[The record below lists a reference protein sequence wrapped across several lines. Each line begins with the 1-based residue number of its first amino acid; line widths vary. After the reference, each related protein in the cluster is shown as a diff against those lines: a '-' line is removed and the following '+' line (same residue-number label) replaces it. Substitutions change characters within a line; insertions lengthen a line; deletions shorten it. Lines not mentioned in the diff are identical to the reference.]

1 MNFYSPPTIL
11 KNNPKNISEITINII
26 IYLPKI
32 IKLLMVRIMK
42 KLYLLLIILI
52 LLMVEV
58 NLYNYNGFDFNS
70 NKIEFEGA
78 KFDLPDNFNITNESK
93 NTISLYDKSNNITI
107 NITHLND
114 NVSIKTYFQKALKDN
129 FTVGNETQKI
139 DDINVY
145 VTYRET
151 NYTNST
157 QLFFEKDNTN
167 YRMWILNYDNK
178 NDYSSKIAAE
188 IITSLRPANQGY
200 IG

>member
-1 MNFYSPPTIL
+1 
-11 KNNPKNISEITINII
+11 
-26 IYLPKI
+26 
-32 IKLLMVRIMK
+32 MVRIMK
-42 KLYLLLIILI
+42 KLYLLIILI

>member
-1 MNFYSPPTIL
+1 
-11 KNNPKNISEITINII
+11 
-26 IYLPKI
+26 
-32 IKLLMVRIMK
+32 MVRIMK

-167 YRMWILNYDNK
+167 YRMNYDNK

>member
-1 MNFYSPPTIL
+1 M
-11 KNNPKNISEITINII
+11 I

-70 NKIEFEGA
+70 NKIEFEGV

-93 NTISLYDKSNNITI
+93 NTISLYDKSDNITI
-107 NITHLND
+107 NMTHLND
-114 NVSIKTYFQKALKDN
+114 NISIKTYFQKALKDN

-139 DDINVY
+139 DN
-145 VTYRET
+145 
-151 NYTNST
+151 
-157 QLFFEKDNTN
+157 
-167 YRMWILNYDNK
+167 
-178 NDYSSKIAAE
+178 
-188 IITSLRPANQGY
+188 ITLCNIS
-200 IG
+200 

>member
-1 MNFYSPPTIL
+1 M
-11 KNNPKNISEITINII
+11 I

-70 NKIEFEGA
+70 NKIEFEGV

-107 NITHLND
+107 NNLND

>member
-1 MNFYSPPTIL
+1 MTMFQL
-11 KNNPKNISEITINII
+11 KPIS
-26 IYLPKI
+26 K
-32 IKLLMVRIMK
+32 
-42 KLYLLLIILI
+42 
-52 LLMVEV
+52 
-58 NLYNYNGFDFNS
+58 
-70 NKIEFEGA
+70 
-78 KFDLPDNFNITNESK
+78 
-93 NTISLYDKSNNITI
+93 
-107 NITHLND
+107 
-114 NVSIKTYFQKALKDN
+114 KALKDN

>member
-1 MNFYSPPTIL
+1 
-11 KNNPKNISEITINII
+11 
-26 IYLPKI
+26 
-32 IKLLMVRIMK
+32 MK

-70 NKIEFEGA
+70 NKIEFNGT
-78 KFDLPDNFNITNESK
+78 KFNLPENFNVANESE
-93 NTISLYDKSNNITI
+93 NTISLYDKSDNITI
-107 NITHLND
+107 NMTHLND
-114 NVSIKTYFQKALKDN
+114 NISIKTYFQKALKDN
-129 FTVGNETQKI
+129 FTGGNETQKI
-139 DDINVY
+139 DNITLY

-178 NDYSSKIAAE
+178 NEYSSKIAAE

>member
-1 MNFYSPPTIL
+1 
-11 KNNPKNISEITINII
+11 
-26 IYLPKI
+26 
-32 IKLLMVRIMK
+32 
-42 KLYLLLIILI
+42 
-52 LLMVEV
+52 MVEV

-139 DDINVY
+139 DDINV
-145 VTYRET
+145 
-151 NYTNST
+151 
-157 QLFFEKDNTN
+157 
-167 YRMWILNYDNK
+167 
-178 NDYSSKIAAE
+178 
-188 IITSLRPANQGY
+188 
-200 IG
+200 

>member
-1 MNFYSPPTIL
+1 
-11 KNNPKNISEITINII
+11 
-26 IYLPKI
+26 
-32 IKLLMVRIMK
+32 
-42 KLYLLLIILI
+42 
-52 LLMVEV
+52 MVEV

-93 NTISLYDKSNNITI
+93 NTISLYDKSNNI
-107 NITHLND
+107 
-114 NVSIKTYFQKALKDN
+114 
-129 FTVGNETQKI
+129 TQKI

>member
-1 MNFYSPPTIL
+1 M
-11 KNNPKNISEITINII
+11 I

-70 NKIEFEGA
+70 NKIEFEGV

-107 NITHLND
+107 NITHLNYT
-114 NVSIKTYFQKALKDN
+114 VSIKTYFQKALKDN

>member
-1 MNFYSPPTIL
+1 M
-11 KNNPKNISEITINII
+11 
-26 IYLPKI
+26 
-32 IKLLMVRIMK
+32 
-42 KLYLLLIILI
+42 
-52 LLMVEV
+52 
-58 NLYNYNGFDFNS
+58 
-70 NKIEFEGA
+70 
-78 KFDLPDNFNITNESK
+78 
-93 NTISLYDKSNNITI
+93 
-107 NITHLND
+107 THLND
-114 NVSIKTYFQKALKDN
+114 NISIKTYFQKALKDN

-139 DDINVY
+139 DNITLY

-178 NDYSSKIAAE
+178 NEYSSKIAAE

>member
-1 MNFYSPPTIL
+1 
-11 KNNPKNISEITINII
+11 
-26 IYLPKI
+26 
-32 IKLLMVRIMK
+32 MK
-42 KLYLLLIILI
+42 KLYLLIILI

-114 NVSIKTYFQKALKDN
+114 NVSIKTYFKSSKDN

-145 VTYRET
+145 ITYRET

-157 QLFFEKDNTN
+157 QLFFEK
-167 YRMWILNYDNK
+167 
-178 NDYSSKIAAE
+178 
-188 IITSLRPANQGY
+188 IIQIIVCGY
-200 IG
+200 

>member
-1 MNFYSPPTIL
+1 
-11 KNNPKNISEITINII
+11 
-26 IYLPKI
+26 
-32 IKLLMVRIMK
+32 MK

-167 YRMWILNYDNK
+167 YRM
-178 NDYSSKIAAE
+178 
-188 IITSLRPANQGY
+188 
-200 IG
+200 

>member
-1 MNFYSPPTIL
+1 
-11 KNNPKNISEITINII
+11 
-26 IYLPKI
+26 
-32 IKLLMVRIMK
+32 MVKIMK

-129 FTVGNETQKI
+129 FTVGNETQKKG
-139 DDINVY
+139 DFNVY

>member
-1 MNFYSPPTIL
+1 
-11 KNNPKNISEITINII
+11 
-26 IYLPKI
+26 
-32 IKLLMVRIMK
+32 MVRIMK

-70 NKIEFEGA
+70 NK
-78 KFDLPDNFNITNESK
+78 ITNESK